1 MRISEFDDLGP
12 GSGIL
17 IEHDLE
23 EPIKMG
29 IGQYG
34 ASVGRNVNRIFQ
46 DLNAYWAW
54 RPKEEQTAI
63 FNIYKTLN
71 DEITSAFNESDMFSA
86 YRDAI
91 VKLSE
96 YHKPDLLEHW
106 LRRDGRMYLPDNLN
120 DMHDVNYPQE
130 QTYVT
135 SDYWGLLGYATS
147 LKALFPIFTEAMTGR
162 KTDDIFTYLIGYQ
175 LITGTMYLDCEQY
188 ERLRVFVEFILAK
201 EGVTASAGAI
211 LCGLSSAEIP
221 RWIMSSVL
229 IDRLV
234 TTVLPR
240 ISDVEGEYKTQ
251 SLIANLYRHVQKQV
265 NKLNM
270 GTSFATK
277 EKIYESNRPNEED
290 NTSFAENYPKV
301 KTAGHVALGLLNHAG
316 GDIVELARRVKP
328 DVNVEHL
335 LALQA
340 VNNARTRW
348 APLKFQMK
356 IAGIVVRSQI
366 SPYAYGNLK
375 RPATINAMT
384 AAMVILHELGFSTIA
399 DIISMV
405 PAPTIKNVAP
415 RTGTGEKIK
424 DDQQASLRVL
434 LPYQRVMRGN
444 ESGATEVR
452 REGRPRHAIKNPAV
466 HAIDTIMA
474 QINDRRWIVHNDPA
488 IRDVSEMIAV
498 NNSSESVIP
507 FSMRNILAD
516 FFIEMNTTRQ

>member
-1 MRISEFDDLGP
+1 MRISEYDELGP
-12 GSGIL
+12 GSGML

-34 ASVGRNVNRIFQ
+34 SSVGKNINRIFQ
-46 DLNAYWAW
+46 DLNAFWAW
-54 RPKEEQTAI
+54 RPKEEQQAI
-63 FNIYKTLN
+63 FNIYKNLN
-71 DEITSAFNESDMFSA
+71 EDITSAFNESDMFSA

-91 VKLSE
+91 VALSE

-120 DMHDVNYPQE
+120 DVVDVNYPKE
-130 QTYVT
+130 QTYTT
-135 SDYWGLLGYATS
+135 SQYWGLLGYATS
-147 LKALFPIFTEAMTGR
+147 FKALMPIFSEAMTGR
-162 KTDDIFTYLIGYQ
+162 KTDDIFTYLIGHQ

-188 ERLRVFVEFILAK
+188 ERLREFVEFILAK
-201 EGVTASAGAI
+201 EQVTASAGAI

-240 ISDVEGEYKTQ
+240 LSDVEGEYKTQ

-265 NKLNM
+265 TKLNM

-301 KTAGHVALGLLNHAG
+301 KTAGHVALGLMNQAG
-316 GDIVELARRVKP
+316 RDIVELARRVKP
-328 DVNVEHL
+328 DVNVDHL
-335 LALQA
+335 LSLLAI
-340 VNNARTRW
+340 NEARTRW
-348 APLKFQMK
+348 APLKFQLK
-356 IAGIVVRSQI
+356 IAGLVMRKEI

-375 RPATINAMT
+375 RDTTLHAMT
-384 AAMVILHELGFSTIA
+384 AAMVIMHELGFSTIS
-399 DIISMV
+399 DVISMV
-405 PAPTIKNVAP
+405 PAPVLKNVAP
-415 RTGTGEKIK
+415 RSGVGEKIK
-424 DDQQASLRVL
+424 DDQLNVLRELLPLQRVL
-434 LPYQRVMRGN
+434 RST
-444 ESGATEVR
+444 ESGVTDVR
-452 REGRPRHAIKNPAV
+452 REGRQRHGIKNPAV
-466 HAIDTIMA
+466 HAIDSIMS
-474 QINDRRWIVHNDPA
+474 QINDRRWIVYSDSA
-488 IRDVSEMIAV
+488 IREASEMIAV
-498 NNSSESVIP
+498 SNSNESVIP

-516 FFIEMNTTRQ
+516 FYIELNSKRH